1 MELDIIIITYNCGDL
16 AANCISS
23 LKNAAP
29 DLQFNVIIVDNN
41 SSDDTI
47 PFLKSKYPNLT
58 YIINN
63 SNLGYAK
70 AVNIG
75 AKASNSEFLIISNA
89 DVIYHKDSI
98 SKLYSFIKNNNDC
111 AVASP
116 QQIYPNGKWQYSY
129 GDFPGFSRAMKEL
142 LLISQLTR
150 LFKSK
155 TFKIGKSNLPFKVEY
170 GDGAVMFVR
179 RSDFNSVSGFDEDYF
194 FFSEE
199 MDFCYKLRKINKFVY
214 FVPNSIVTH
223 VRGGT
228 DTVNTNAIKRMKMLA
243 YSKALFCKKNLTKKE
258 SLFYFRSQFCLN
270 SFLLAITNIF
280 MFFGLKR
287 FSLRKEIYNEDKNIW
302 KEIIKENINA

>member
-1 MELDIIIITYNCGDL
+1 MKLDIIIITYNCGDL

-23 LKNAAP
+23 LKNAATE
-29 DLQFNVIIVDNN
+29 LQLNIIIVDNN
-41 SSDDTI
+41 SSDNTI

-63 SNLGYAK
+63 ENLGYAK

-75 AKASNSEFLIISNA
+75 ANASNSEFFIISNA

-98 SKLYSFIKNNNDC
+98 SKLYSFIKNNIDC

-116 QQIYPNGKWQYSY
+116 QQIYPNGKWQYSF
-129 GDFPGFSRAMKEL
+129 GDFPGFSRAIKEL
-142 LLISQLTR
+142 FLISQLIR
-150 LFKSK
+150 LYKSK
-155 TFKIGKSNLPFKVEY
+155 TFKLGKSSKPYKVQY

-214 FVPNSIVTH
+214 FVPDSVVTH

-243 YSKALFCKKNLTKKE
+243 NSKALFCKKNLTKKE
-258 SLFYFRSQFCLN
+258 SLFYFRAQFCLN
-270 SFLLAITNIF
+270 SILFTITNVLTL
-280 MFFGLKR
+280 FGLKR
-287 FSLRKEIYNEDKNIW
+287 FSLRKEIYNEDRNIW